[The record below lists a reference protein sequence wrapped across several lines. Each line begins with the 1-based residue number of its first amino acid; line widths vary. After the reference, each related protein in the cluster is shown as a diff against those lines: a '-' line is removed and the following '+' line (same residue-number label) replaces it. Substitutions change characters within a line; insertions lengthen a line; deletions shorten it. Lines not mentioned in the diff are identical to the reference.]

1 MDTGQASAR
10 LAGLTP
16 APAPRRAG
24 RNAAHCPGRPSSL
37 NGAPRPH
44 SARTRLR
51 RAVDPGASVDPAGLP
66 VRARPEAGPEACA
79 ANLREGRDIS
89 PGFAC
94 LKILGEPA

>member
-1 MDTGQASAR
+1 LTETR
-10 LAGLTP
+10 LAP
-16 APAPRRAG
+16 ASLASRRHQHHAGPG
-24 RNAAHCPGRPSSL
+24 RNAAHCPGRPSSV